1 MKIIVTTV
9 LFMSVF
15 TSAMSIVMTQHNYR
29 KTFMEIQ
36 KLESVKNDL
45 IEEGGKLQ
53 LEQSTWATDDRIE
66 RLAREKLDMESPAT
80 ESIVLIPK

>member
-45 IEEGGKLQ
+45 IEEWGKLQ

>member
-9 LFMSVF
+9 LFISVF

-45 IEEGGKLQ
+45 IEEWGKLQ